1 MERIKGEEEG
11 VRGRRVERERKRE
24 RGENKSFDV
33 SPSPERASGRMA
45 DPKLAPLLEG
55 TDWFIKRSHR
65 PHASEHDGIN
75 AGITLY
81 LIHYRGTLAN
91 LI

>member
-1 MERIKGEEEG
+1 MQDGENKGRAKG
-11 VRGRRVERERKRE
+11 MGGRGRRVEKKRGK
-24 RGENKSFDV
+24 RKSFDV
-33 SPSPERASGRMA
+33 FPSPEQALGRMV
-45 DPKLAPLLEG
+45 DPMLAPLLEG
-55 TDWFIKRSHR
+55 TDWFIKHSHR
-65 PHASEHDGIN
+65 PHASERDGIN

>member
-1 MERIKGEEEG
+1 MKDGETVG
-11 VRGRRVERERKRE
+11 
-24 RGENKSFDV
+24 KSFDV
-33 SPSPERASGRMA
+33 FLSIEKASSWML

-65 PHASEHDGIN
+65 PRASEHDGIN

>member
-1 MERIKGEEEG
+1 MKDKEK
-11 VRGRRVERERKRE
+11 VR
-24 RGENKSFDV
+24 KSFDV
-33 SPSPERASGRMA
+33 SLRREGHRAGML
-45 DPKLAPLLEG
+45 DPKLEG
-55 TDWFIKRSHR
+55 TDWFIKRSRR
-65 PHASEHDGIN
+65 PHAFQHDGIN

>member
-1 MERIKGEEEG
+1 ML
-11 VRGRRVERERKRE
+11 
-24 RGENKSFDV
+24 
-33 SPSPERASGRMA
+33 
-45 DPKLAPLLEG
+45 DPKLATLLEG
-55 TDWFIKRSHR
+55 TDWFIKRYHR